1 MFIKKASLKLQVEAA
16 AGLLPERGHPPDDP
30 QGDDESHADRQH
42 DQGPPWLPHT
52 TEIPVDAEFNAHRQK
67 PSRPDDQGNGGSQC
81 DYSKII
87 PDVMGITAGSEP
99 FATSGEQAFVR
110 AIFT

>member
-1 MFIKKASLKLQVEAA
+1 LRVRKVYKVSPKAIDFTNFTDFTTDAVILCFCLIEALDNLA
-16 AGLLPERGHPPDDP
+16 
-30 QGDDESHADRQH
+30 
-42 DQGPPWLPHT
+42 
-52 TEIPVDAEFNAHRQK
+52 V
-67 PSRPDDQGNGGSQC
+67 DDQGNGGSQC